1 MSKAELKKTAI
12 GAIIGAIL
20 AQIICYL
27 LFNGFAQTGYQ
38 IIVCFIVGIPC
49 GYLGRKFL

>member
-1 MSKAELKKTAI
+1 MSKTELRKTAI

-27 LFNGFAQTGYQ
+27 LYDGFAQSGYQ
-38 IIVCFIVGIPC
+38 VIVCFIVGIPS
-49 GYLGRKFL
+49 GYLGRKLL